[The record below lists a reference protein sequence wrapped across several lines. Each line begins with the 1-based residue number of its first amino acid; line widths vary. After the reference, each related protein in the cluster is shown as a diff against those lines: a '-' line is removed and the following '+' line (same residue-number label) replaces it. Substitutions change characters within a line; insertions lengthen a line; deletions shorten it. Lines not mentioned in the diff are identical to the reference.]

1 MDSAEDITYFRER
14 TEDLSEEITMLA
26 ALLDSDIDET
36 VFEIIEE
43 QVERTLLH
51 CSSGDAVPCSGRP
64 SFDIP
69 AESIEH
75 LLFCG
80 LKVRQIADLYDVS
93 EKTITRRMSQFDIR
107 KIPTT
112 DGESQ
117 KNRLELRE
125 DAHLI
130 PSVVDANAVR
140 RMNTLAALS
149 MDRSSLMREGLRIQS
164 GMVYPGI
171 QPLST
176 AEDKGRDESSIP
188 LGYVGDRIS
197 ELCYKPPS
205 VPPES
210 SLDNTKPPNGFG
222 GLYKSSPP
230 GLQKPVIVPNG
241 GGDGLVLDRRVASE
255 KPSELGLNGTTG
267 SYLRLPWV
275 SPYIET
281 GVYPFLDSANKY
293 ALNMYKAS
301 FLSQHS
307 HYLPQPL
314 AYSPVCAGSGG
325 AAGSERFLYLP
336 PYPPAPIPS
345 SLASPIRIPT
355 ATTAPTLSPLVHCQ
369 EKGLTGIGPRMH
381 HEPSAF
387 GHHQQPLHQQP
398 HSERQHSSKQS
409 RTPSSKGTTSSS
421 SSLPVDSN
429 VLLMPAPCAAPHIHQ
444 PSVPPPPP
452 TLGDSASDF
461 QKPLPRGPA
470 ASSPSLSLPFPYI
483 STLVS
488 ENPSPA
494 RPSHKPKNRDA
505 STAEPRSNGQERKS
519 NKSPSVGVI
528 EKNQQEQKTP
538 TKDPADKPL
547 DLSAKIVGY
556 GGTPNGY
563 SIKSESSAKVE
574 QSLATR
580 YGLSPRELLG
590 DTLSPSSVVSGGSS
604 SAPDKPEMIS
614 SLHSSWVVPGPSP
627 PLSEGTHTKSPVVL
641 KNKTLERVMPQQ
653 RSSSCPRIG
662 ESNCSP
668 TVNPAP
674 SVVSGLGRPASASPS
689 PNAGAPEKVCSVS
702 NNCNQAPSVKQN
714 KTSKRS
720 ESQESSHRPTKQP
733 PQQHLENGLA
743 PSSLFLPQSEP
754 FLPPA
759 LAYANRFLHYP
770 VPETLPLTHLG
781 KGPVYPHPI
790 MLGSSNLFQ
799 ARFPPKQGLPY
810 GLPSS
815 REFLT
820 YQDTQ
825 EMVHPLMSPHLTLD
839 AKPSER
845 LERRSRSQ
853 DRSRHNEE
861 PAPKNRPPVDT
872 FELLLRPENEPH
884 IDKAHSQDAKMSQEK
899 TKSVPSSLGQDDRER
914 ESQMAKH
921 KSPQEKKIEIPKPS
935 SAERKESELVGYKN
949 SSLMLPGPEK
959 PGVISSP
966 SKYQEQSC
974 TTPLQ
979 CKETFIPQQPNQAQ
993 ECVAQ
998 NVMINDYSEDQT
1010 SQCARTS
1017 GERGS
1022 EDRKLRQHQD
1032 IDKESLDDG
1041 DGHDDDPSFS
1051 RPRKSKLAKRIANSA
1066 GYVGDRFKCVTTELY
1081 ADSSKLSREQRA
1093 LQRAMI
1099 RFSELELKEKEV
1111 LGTAVRDSVD
1121 IQQTEERWREQ
1132 KVKMLKLS
1140 KTEDNGIQ
1148 DKIGEDA
1155 LLVSGD
1161 QETVG
1166 FVCPTR
1172 EANLQEQL
1180 ACTPT
1185 ERQQNQL
1192 REDVSLCVP
1201 PALAR
1206 KRKHSKERLQQDEES
1221 SCDTAPEETRE
1232 GGDVFKGKKK
1242 RILAVISLDIW
1253 PERELTT
1260 HSSDHLL
1267 EESRCNEV
1275 KNLKVC
1281 IELAG
1286 LHPHKQRHLQ
1296 NLRDLPSERL
1306 ATSQANTTPSP
1317 SPTSHSRKHQAK
1329 PCLSDVTENEREVKR
1344 DLVEERPTRKRPE
1357 GKDSR
1362 SWSEE
1367 NLCRSN
1373 IEQDVSPPPPSS
1385 MPMPMPLRAEKKSA
1399 YPTAQSHDK
1408 RQRLKEVRKEG
1419 ETPRLRKYID
1429 LEKPKGKRQCKTKHI
1444 CLREHRRASLTG
1456 DESTDVE
1463 NSEDKITPKRSSR
1476 KRSAS
1481 VSDSPPSKPCSPKP
1495 SENLPEPPSPI
1506 TPAPSLPTFPP
1517 VGNPPVETPTSRPMP
1532 PEARRLIVNKNAG
1545 ETLLQRAARLG
1556 YEEVVLYC
1564 LENKVCD
1571 VNHRDN
1577 AGYCALHEACARGWL
1592 TIAQHLLEYG
1602 ADVNCSAQDGTR
1614 PLHDAVEN
1622 DHLDIVRLLLS
1633 YGADPTL
1640 ATYSGRSILKMTHS
1654 ELMEKFLTEYFADL
1668 QGRSDDDPGLYWD
1681 FYGSCVCEPS
1691 DDASAFDIL
1700 ADPPGPSDDEDN
1712 LKDVFEF
1719 EFSDRPLLPC
1729 YNIQV
1734 SLSQGPRN
1742 WLLLSDVL
1750 KRLKMTPRAFRSS
1763 FSHIEVATISE
1774 AEFYKQASLSQ
1785 LFSCTEDLEPFVPD
1799 SKELLDL
1806 VEFSSEL
1813 SGLLGSTLECLDNKW
1828 ECMRVKR
1835 S

>member
-1 MDSAEDITYFRER
+1 
-14 TEDLSEEITMLA
+14 
-26 ALLDSDIDET
+26 
-36 VFEIIEE
+36 
-43 QVERTLLH
+43 
-51 CSSGDAVPCSGRP
+51 
-64 SFDIP
+64 
-69 AESIEH
+69 
-75 LLFCG
+75 
-80 LKVRQIADLYDVS
+80 
-93 EKTITRRMSQFDIR
+93 
-107 KIPTT
+107 
-112 DGESQ
+112 
-117 KNRLELRE
+117 
-125 DAHLI
+125 
-130 PSVVDANAVR
+130 
-140 RMNTLAALS
+140 MNTLAALS

-387 GHHQQPLHQQP
+387 GHHQQQLHQQP

-494 RPSHKPKNRDA
+494 RPSHKPKNREA
-505 STAEPRSNGQERKS
+505 STAEPRSSGQERKA
-519 NKSPSVGVI
+519 NKSPSSVGVI

-574 QSLATR
+574 QSLANR

-590 DTLSPSSVVSGGSS
+590 DTLSPPSVVSGGSTS
-604 SAPDKPEMIS
+604 VPDKPEMIS

-627 PLSEGTHTKSPVVL
+627 PLSEGSHTKSPVVL

-662 ESNCSP
+662 ESNSSP

-689 PNAGAPEKVCSVS
+689 PNAGPPEKVCSVS
-702 NNCNQAPSVKQN
+702 NSSNQAPSVKQN

-720 ESQESSHRPTKQP
+720 ESQESSHRPTKQ

-899 TKSVPSSLGQDDRER
+899 AKSVPSSLGQDDRER

-921 KSPQEKKIEIPKPS
+921 KSHQEKKIEIPKPS
-935 SAERKESELVGYKN
+935 STERKESELVGYKN
-949 SSLMLPGPEK
+949 SSLILPGPEK

-1022 EDRKLRQHQD
+1022 EDRKPRQHQD
-1032 IDKESLDDG
+1032 IDKESLDDC
-1041 DGHDDDPSFS
+1041 DGHDDDHSFS

-1121 IQQTEERWREQ
+1121 IQQTEERWVEQ

-1140 KTEDNGIQ
+1140 KTEDHGIQ
-1148 DKIGEDA
+1148 DKSGEDT

-1166 FVCPTR
+1166 FLCPTR

-1180 ACTPT
+1180 ACTLT

-1192 REDVSLCVP
+1192 REDISLCVP

-1242 RILAVISLDIW
+1242 RLLA
-1253 PERELTT
+1253 
-1260 HSSDHLL
+1260 
-1267 EESRCNEV
+1267 
-1275 KNLKVC
+1275 
-1281 IELAG
+1281 
-1286 LHPHKQRHLQ
+1286 
-1296 NLRDLPSERL
+1296 
-1306 ATSQANTTPSP
+1306 
-1317 SPTSHSRKHQAK
+1317 
-1329 PCLSDVTENEREVKR
+1329 
-1344 DLVEERPTRKRPE
+1344 
-1357 GKDSR
+1357 
-1362 SWSEE
+1362 
-1367 NLCRSN
+1367 
-1373 IEQDVSPPPPSS
+1373 DVSPPPPSS
-1385 MPMPMPLRAEKKSA
+1385 MPVPLRVEKKST

-1408 RQRLKEVRKEG
+1408 RQRLKDVRKEG

-1463 NSEDKITPKRSSR
+1463 NSEDK
-1476 KRSAS
+1476 
-1481 VSDSPPSKPCSPKP
+1481 
-1495 SENLPEPPSPI
+1495 
-1506 TPAPSLPTFPP
+1506 
-1517 VGNPPVETPTSRPMP
+1517 
-1532 PEARRLIVNKNAG
+1532 
-1545 ETLLQRAARLG
+1545 
-1556 YEEVVLYC
+1556 EVVLYC

-1835 S
+1835 L